1 MLTWSGRA
9 FSSVGATTGALSST
23 SSAVGNAR
31 LSTLR
36 VLSLTEGRC
45 SFLQRPRHSVTGS
58 SNGEFVAPGGQA
70 LRRRK
75 HRLCVLDVHLHC
87 LQLLFAL
94 FLLIAVATGSTTPD
108 GSGLSPTSGV
118 TAPTASGTAEQQ
130 RSCAAGSALNEHS
143 STAGQICRSDSD
155 IDNMDVD
162 GFISKMNSQ
171 YEEKHLAFEKNFW
184 STKMGLQGASSEE
197 LTATKNAYDYFL
209 ADAANLKAVREHI
222 KAAGLTT
229 QQEKVLKIMEKTFA
243 SYMIEDPKA
252 SALKDKLTSIEAELA
267 QARNTMNLGYSD
279 PSTKE
284 FVKASSVQLR
294 NTMRTSDAEEKRQAC
309 YEGMRSIGPFVVE
322 RFVEIV
328 KIRNQVARALGYQD
342 YYDYKVTTTE
352 FGKGRLFEILGGLE
366 EKTRPLME
374 EARQALANDKGE
386 EALKPWNMGYYLTG
400 DIEKEMD
407 PYFPF
412 EDAVDVWAR
421 SFAALGISYMGGTMQ
436 MDLCDRDGKYSNGFC
451 HWPQPAWRKADGSW
465 VPSTAQLTSLA
476 TPNQIGSG
484 KTALVTLMHEGGH
497 AAHFANIDQASP
509 FFSQERAPTSV
520 AYAENQSMFL
530 DSLVGD
536 ADWLARYAKT
546 RTGETIPWDLIQKKL
561 EATHPYEV
569 FALRGMITIP
579 FFEKALYELKEDEV
593 TAENILQLAD
603 RIDVEIN
610 GGPISR
616 PIMSVPHIL
625 ADESSAYYHGYV
637 LAEMSVHQTRK
648 HFLTKYGYLT
658 DNPRIGKEL
667 TEAYWRPGNGECFLD
682 LVQNL
687 TGEPLTADAW
697 VEELQQPTDALL
709 KQEKQK
715 YTEALKA
722 GPAIP
727 AGSEVDMAMVIR
739 MVHGDEVI
747 SDSAKE
753 GTFAAASNKF
763 KGWVRETYFA

>member
-1 MLTWSGRA
+1 
-9 FSSVGATTGALSST
+9 
-23 SSAVGNAR
+23 
-31 LSTLR
+31 
-36 VLSLTEGRC
+36 
-45 SFLQRPRHSVTGS
+45 
-58 SNGEFVAPGGQA
+58 
-70 LRRRK
+70 
-75 HRLCVLDVHLHC
+75 
-87 LQLLFAL
+87 
-94 FLLIAVATGSTTPD
+94 
-108 GSGLSPTSGV
+108 
-118 TAPTASGTAEQQ
+118 
-130 RSCAAGSALNEHS
+130 
-143 STAGQICRSDSD
+143 
-155 IDNMDVD
+155 MDVSA
-162 GFISKMNSQ
+162 FISRINAE
-171 YEEKHLAFEKNFW
+171 YEEKHLAYEKNFW
-184 STKMGLQGASSEE
+184 STKMGLKGASSEA
-197 LTATKNAYDYFL
+197 LTSTKSAYDAFL
-209 ADAANLKAVREHI
+209 ADAENLKAVKEHL
-222 KAAGLTT
+222 KAEGLTP

-252 SALKDKLTSIEAELA
+252 SALKDKLNSIEAELA
-267 QARNTMNLGYSD
+267 QARNTMNLGYTD
-279 PSTKE
+279 PATKE

-294 NTMRTSDAEEKRQAC
+294 NTMRTADAEEQRRAC
-309 YEGMRSIGPFVVE
+309 YEGMRGIGPFVAE

-328 KIRNQVARALGYQD
+328 KIRNQVARALGYED

-352 FGKGRLFEILGGLE
+352 GFGKGRLFEILGGLE
-366 EKTRPLME
+366 EQTRPLME
-374 EARQALANDKGE
+374 AARKELATQKGE
-386 EALKPWNMGYYLTG
+386 AALCPWNMGYFLTG

-421 SFAALGISYMGGTMQ
+421 SFAALGINYMGGTMQ

-451 HWPQPAWRKADGSW
+451 HWPQPAWRKSDGSW

-536 ADWLARYAKT
+536 ADWLAKYAKNRE
-546 RTGETIPWDLIQKKL
+546 RTSLPWDLIEKKL
-561 EATHPYEV
+561 KATHPYAV

-579 FFEKALYELKEDEV
+579 FFEKALYELREDEV
-593 TAENILQLAD
+593 TAENILALAD
-603 RIDVEIN
+603 RIDTEIN
-610 GGPISR
+610 GGPIAR

-658 DNPRIGKEL
+658 DNPQIGKEL

-697 VEELQQPTDALL
+697 VQELQQPIDALL
-709 KQEKQK
+709 KEEKEK
-715 YTEALKA
+715 YDGALEK
-722 GPAIP
+722 GPAIA
-727 AGSEVDMAMVIR
+727 AGSEVDMGMVVR

-747 SDSAKE
+747 SDSSTEAS
-753 GTFAAASNKF
+753 FAAASSKF
-763 KGWVRETYFA
+763 KGWVRSTYYA

>member
-1 MLTWSGRA
+1 
-9 FSSVGATTGALSST
+9 
-23 SSAVGNAR
+23 
-31 LSTLR
+31 
-36 VLSLTEGRC
+36 
-45 SFLQRPRHSVTGS
+45 
-58 SNGEFVAPGGQA
+58 
-70 LRRRK
+70 
-75 HRLCVLDVHLHC
+75 
-87 LQLLFAL
+87 
-94 FLLIAVATGSTTPD
+94 
-108 GSGLSPTSGV
+108 
-118 TAPTASGTAEQQ
+118 
-130 RSCAAGSALNEHS
+130 
-143 STAGQICRSDSD
+143 
-155 IDNMDVD
+155 MDVSA
-162 GFISKMNSQ
+162 FISRINAE
-171 YEEKHLAFEKNFW
+171 YEEKHLAYEKNFW
-184 STKMGLQGASSEE
+184 STKMGLKGASSEA
-197 LTATKNAYDYFL
+197 LTSTKSAYDAFL
-209 ADAANLKAVREHI
+209 ADAENLKAVKEHL
-222 KAAGLTT
+222 KAEGLTP

-252 SALKDKLTSIEAELA
+252 SALKDKLNSIEAELA
-267 QARNTMNLGYSD
+267 QARNTMNLGYTD
-279 PSTKE
+279 PATKE

-294 NTMRTSDAEEKRQAC
+294 NTMRTADVEEQRRAC
-309 YEGMRSIGPFVVE
+309 YEGMRGIGPFVAE

-328 KIRNQVARALGYQD
+328 KIRNQVARALGYED

-352 FGKGRLFEILGGLE
+352 GFGKGRLFEILGGLE
-366 EKTRPLME
+366 EQTRPLME
-374 EARQALANDKGE
+374 AARKELATQKGE
-386 EALKPWNMGYYLTG
+386 AALCPWNMGYFLTG

-421 SFAALGISYMGGTMQ
+421 SFAALGINYMGGTMQ

-451 HWPQPAWRKADGSW
+451 HWPQPAWRKSDGSW

-536 ADWLARYAKT
+536 ADWLAKYAKNRE
-546 RTGETIPWDLIQKKL
+546 RTSLPWDLIEKKL
-561 EATHPYEV
+561 KATHPYAV

-579 FFEKALYELKEDEV
+579 FFEKALYELREDEV
-593 TAENILQLAD
+593 TAENILALAD
-603 RIDVEIN
+603 RIDTEIN
-610 GGPISR
+610 GGPIAR

-658 DNPRIGKEL
+658 DNPQIGKEL

-697 VEELQQPTDALL
+697 VQELQQPIDALL
-709 KQEKQK
+709 KEEKEK
-715 YTEALKA
+715 YDGALEK
-722 GPAIP
+722 GPAIA
-727 AGSEVDMAMVIR
+727 AGSEVDMGMVVR

-747 SDSAKE
+747 SDSSTEAS
-753 GTFAAASNKF
+753 FAAASSKF
-763 KGWVRETYFA
+763 KGWVRSTYYA